1 MDLFTSTDLA
11 RMAKKAR
18 TERKLTQE
26 QVAEIVLKRTD
37 TKSCSKQVISQAEN
51 PKIGSR
57 LDGLRIKIVEALT
70 GRKLIGPV
78 WYFQNE

>member
-11 RMAKKAR
+11 GMAKKAR

-26 QVAEIVLKRTD
+26 EVAEIVLKRTD
-37 TKSCSKQVISQAEN
+37 TKTCSKQAISQAEN
-51 PKIGSR
+51 RKIGSR

-70 GRKLIGPV
+70 ERKLIGPV